1 MKPTR
6 ARGFILIELVTTLI
20 LIGLIGSF
28 AALFLYSGVNGYIAS
43 RRNSEAALKAQV
55 ALDRISA
62 ELRSL
67 KPNPAP
73 VFALRRITYQNDLGA
88 GNRTLEIEDGPQG
101 PGIYLTVG
109 GVKSLL
115 LDNVPVDETA
125 EIAYTA
131 GRNLDNEDNDNEIES
146 IRVSFRLAGLEIPLG
161 VEIYPRA
168 LVNAP

>member
-20 LIGLIGSF
+20 LIGLIGAF
-28 AALFLYSGVNGYIAS
+28 AGLFLYSGVNGYIAS

-62 ELRSL
+62 ELRAL
-67 KPNPAP
+67 KPTPAP
-73 VFALRRITYQNDLGA
+73 QFATRRITYQNDLG
-88 GNRTLEIEDGPQG
+88 GGSRTLEIENGPQG
-101 PGIYLTVG
+101 PGIYLAVG
-109 GVKSLL
+109 GTKFLL
-115 LDNVPVDETA
+115 LDNVAVETA

-146 IRVSFRLAGLEIPLG
+146 IRVSFRMAGLEIPFG

-168 LVNAP
+168 LINAP